1 LAAEEARKE
10 QNRNDGGGTFGQ
22 SRKPTLAPGAKEKG
36 PSSLYILSEDNFIR
50 RQCKTIIE
58 WGPFEY
64 FILLT
69 IIGNC
74 VVLAMEQH
82 LPKNDKKPLAELL
95 EMTEPYFMGIF
106 CLECLLKVIAF
117 GFVLH
122 KGSYL
127 RSGWNIMDFIVV
139 VSGSNNATI

>member
-1 LAAEEARKE
+1 MS
-10 QNRNDGGGTFGQ
+10 TF
-22 SRKPTLAPGAKEKG
+22 G
-36 PSSLYILSEDNFIR
+36 PSSLFIFSEDNIVR
-50 RQCKTIIE
+50 RNAKTIIE

-82 LPKNDKKPLAELL
+82 LPKNDKKPLSEMLEL
-95 EMTEPYFMGIF
+95 TEPYFMGIF
-106 CLECLLKVIAF
+106 CLECLLKIVAF
-117 GFVLH
+117 GFILH

-139 VSGSNNATI
+139 VSG

>member
-1 LAAEEARKE
+1 MAAEEARRE
-10 QNRNDGGGTFGQ
+10 QKTESGPFAV
-22 SRKPTLAPGAKEKG
+22 RKSTLASNAPVKEKG
-36 PSSLYILSEDNFIR
+36 PSSLFIFSEDNFIR
-50 RQCKTIIE
+50 RNAKAIIE

-82 LPKNDKKPLAELL
+82 LPKNDKKPLSELL
-95 EMTEPYFMGIF
+95 ERTEPYFMGIF
-106 CLECLLKVIAF
+106 CLECVLKIVAF
-117 GFVLH
+117 GFIAH

-139 VSGSNNATI
+139 VSG